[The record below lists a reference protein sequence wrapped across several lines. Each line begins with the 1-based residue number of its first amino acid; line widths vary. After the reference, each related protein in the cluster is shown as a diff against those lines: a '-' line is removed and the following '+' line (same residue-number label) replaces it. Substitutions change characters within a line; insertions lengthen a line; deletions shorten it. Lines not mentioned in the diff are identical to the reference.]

1 MEGCFRNSG
10 IIPSADISHSGVLR
24 VLLHISVLAYGVLFG
39 NVGLLL
45 TLICINLA
53 GTSIPLRGLI
63 GVPAPISTIR
73 NASARPRFSG
83 KVL

>member
-10 IIPSADISHSGVLR
+10 IIPGADISQSGVLR

-45 TLICINLA
+45 TLICIELA
-53 GTSIPLRGLI
+53 GTSIPLRGMI
-63 GVPAPISTIR
+63 CVPTPISTIR
-73 NASARPRFSG
+73 ISSVRPRFSG